1 MENEVKPYSLA
12 RLIEELKSKGL
23 VVAED
28 MAEVLVMSLFDWVEK
43 SAVASENKYDDL
55 LLAAM
60 PLIKAQ
66 VLSKVDKIDGEVTGE
81 AV

>member
-1 MENEVKPYSLA
+1 MEAYSLKE
-12 RLIEELKSKGL
+12 LIEVLKSKGL
-23 VVAED
+23 DVAED

-43 SAVASENKYDDL
+43 SAIASENKYDDL